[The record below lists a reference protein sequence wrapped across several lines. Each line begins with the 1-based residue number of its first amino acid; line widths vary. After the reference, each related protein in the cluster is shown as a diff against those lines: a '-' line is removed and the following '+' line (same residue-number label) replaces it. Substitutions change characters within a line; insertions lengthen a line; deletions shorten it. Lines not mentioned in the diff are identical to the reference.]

1 MTDAAIDDTVKDQ
14 AEQRELHSFQTEA
27 KQLLH
32 LMVHSLYSN
41 REIFLRELISNAADA
56 CDKLRFLAVSDP
68 DLLGD
73 DQDLRIRISVDE
85 EAGTLTVSD
94 NGIGMDRDEVIAN
107 IGTIARSGTK
117 EFLQQLQ
124 NSKGDQRAE
133 LIGQFGV
140 GFYSA
145 FIVADSVTVETRRA
159 GAAAD
164 TGVRWQSDGEGEY
177 TLEPIERTRR
187 GTDVIVK
194 LKQDASEFL
203 REYRLRSIIQRYSG
217 HISFPIQLLTQ
228 PPADV
233 DKDSKDSKDST
244 DSTDSTDSK
253 EQDRPTPQW
262 QTVNDTTALWMRP
275 KADISDDEYIDFY
288 RQLTHDNEPP
298 LTWTHNHVEG
308 AQSYKILLYVP
319 GHAPFDMLFNRDERR
334 GLKLY
339 VQRVQIMDAAEQLLP
354 NYLRFVRGVVDS
366 ADLPLNVSRE
376 ILQENDLL
384 QKIRAAVVKRSLKML
399 EKLSEDADQYR
410 QFWQHFGTVLKEGI
424 VEDMGN
430 RDEIA
435 KLLRFP
441 STRTGLDGS
450 TSLTEYVANMRAD
463 QDTIWYVTADN
474 PKAAAGSPHLEW
486 FREQGI
492 EVLLL
497 GDRIDEW
504 LMGYWF
510 EFDGKPMKSIAK
522 GKLDAATAAE
532 PEQADRELL
541 ERLQQ
546 VLADKVATVSNSARL
561 KSSAACLVLDEN
573 AMAMHMQQLLQQA
586 GQDVPASK
594 PGLEVNL
601 QHALWQQL
609 RDADTARFEDLAWL
623 IYEQAVLSSG
633 GQLDD
638 PAAFV
643 HRTNRLLTSPA

>member
-1 MTDAAIDDTVKDQ
+1 MSDTAADDTII
-14 AEQRELHSFQTEA
+14 EQPPEREQHSFQTEA

-41 REIFLRELISNAADA
+41 REIFLRELVSNAADA
-56 CDKLRFLAVSDP
+56 CDKLRFLAVSDA
-68 DLLGD
+68 DLLGED
-73 DQDLRIRISVDE
+73 SELRIRIRVDE
-85 EAGTLTVSD
+85 EARTLTVSD
-94 NGIGMDRDEVIAN
+94 NGIGMNRDEVIAN

-117 EFLQQLQ
+117 EFLQQLED
-124 NSKGDQRAE
+124 SKGEQRAE

-140 GFYSA
+140 GFYSS
-145 FIVADSVTVETRRA
+145 FIVAESVKVETRRA
-159 GAAAD
+159 GEPAD
-164 TGVRWQSDGEGEY
+164 AGIRWQSDGEGEY
-177 TLEPIERTRR
+177 TLEPISRSQR
-187 GTDVIVK
+187 GTDVIIK
-194 LKQDASEFL
+194 LKDDAEEFL
-203 REYRLRSIIQRYSG
+203 REYRLRSVIERYSG

-228 PPADV
+228 PPAEV
-233 DKDSKDSKDST
+233 DEDGKEKDQPAP
-244 DSTDSTDSK
+244 
-253 EQDRPTPQW
+253 EW
-262 QTVNDTTALWMRP
+262 QTVNNTTALWTRSR
-275 KADISDDEYIDFY
+275 ADISDEEYADFY
-288 RQLTHDNEPP
+288 RQLSNDSEPP

-308 AQSYKILLYVP
+308 AQSYKTLLYVP
-319 GHAPFDMLFNRDERR
+319 GHAPFDMMFNRDERQ

-339 VQRVQIMDAAEQLLP
+339 VQRVLIMDAAEQLLP

-366 ADLPLNVSRE
+366 ADLSLNVSRE

-384 QKIRAAVVKRSLKML
+384 QKIRAAVIKRSLKML
-399 EKLSEDADQYR
+399 DKLSEDEDKYQ
-410 QFWQHFGTVLKEGI
+410 QFWQHFGSVLKEGI

-430 RDEIA
+430 REDIA
-435 KLLRFP
+435 RLLRFP

-450 TSLTEYVANMRAD
+450 TSLSEYISNMPEG

-510 EFDGKPMKSIAK
+510 EFDGKSLKSIAK
-522 GKLDAATAAE
+522 GKLDAAEAE
-532 PEQADRELL
+532 EPQQADKDLL
-541 ERLQQ
+541 DRLEK
-546 VLADKVATVSNSARL
+546 LLGDKVAAVNSSARL

-586 GQDVPASK
+586 GQEVPSSK
-594 PGLEVNL
+594 PAMEVNL
-601 QHALWQQL
+601 QHPLWQQL
-609 RDADTARFEDLAWL
+609 GVAEGDRFEDLGWL
-623 IYEQAVLSSG
+623 LYEQAVLSGG

-643 HRTNRLLTSPA
+643 QRTNRLLSTVAGKDS

>member
-1 MTDAAIDDTVKDQ
+1 MTEAATDDSVAGRPQ
-14 AEQRELHSFQTEA
+14 GREQHSFQTEA

-56 CDKLRFLAVSDP
+56 CDKLRFLAVSDAS
-68 DLLGD
+68 LLGED
-73 DQDLRIRISVDE
+73 TELRICISVDA
-85 EAGTLTVSD
+85 EAKTITISD
-94 NGIGMDRDEVIAN
+94 NGIGMNHDEVIAN
-107 IGTIARSGTK
+107 IGTIARSGTR

-124 NSKGDQRAE
+124 DSKKDQRAE

-145 FIVADSVTVETRRA
+145 FIVADEVTVETRHAGADA
-159 GAAAD
+159 GAA
-164 TGVRWQSDGEGEY
+164 VRWQSAGEGEY
-177 TLEPIERTRR
+177 TLEPISREQR
-187 GTDVIVK
+187 GTDVIIK
-194 LKQDASEFL
+194 LKDDAEEFL
-203 REYRLRSIIQRYSG
+203 QEYRLRSIIQRYSG
-217 HISFPIQLLTQ
+217 HISFPVQLLTT
-228 PPADV
+228 PPAAD
-233 DKDSKDSKDST
+233 DDAEK
-244 DSTDSTDSK
+244 
-253 EQDRPTPQW
+253 QTPEW
-262 QTVNDTTALWMRP
+262 QTINDTTALWTRP
-275 KADISDDEYIDFY
+275 KTDISDEEYIDFY
-288 RQLTHDNEPP
+288 KSIGNDSAAP

-308 AQSYKILLYVP
+308 AQSYKLLLFVP
-319 GHAPFDMLFNRDERR
+319 GQAPYDMMFNRDERQ

-339 VQRVQIMDAAEQLLP
+339 VQRVLIMDAAEQLLP

-384 QKIRAAVVKRSLKML
+384 QKIRSAVVKRSLTML
-399 EKLSEDADQYR
+399 EKLSADADKYQ
-410 QFWQHFGTVLKEGI
+410 QFWKHFGTVLKEGI

-450 TSLTEYVANMRAD
+450 TSLSEYIENMAEG

-474 PKAAAGSPHLEW
+474 LKAAAGSPHLEW

-510 EFDGKPMKSIAK
+510 EFDGKSLKSIAK
-522 GKLDAATAAE
+522 GKLDTGAEEE
-532 PEQADRELL
+532 PEAADKAVL
-541 ERLQQ
+541 ERLHKLLEDR
-546 VLADKVATVSNSARL
+546 VESVTSSARL
-561 KSSAACLVLDEN
+561 KQSVACLVLDEN

-586 GQDVPASK
+586 GQDVPTSK

-601 QHALWQQL
+601 QHPLWQRLQS
-609 RDADTARFEDLAWL
+609 AQEQQFEDLGWL
-623 IYEQAVLSSG
+623 LYEQAVLSGG

-643 HRTNRLLTSPA
+643 QRTNRLLTSTD

>member
-1 MTDAAIDDTVKDQ
+1 MSDTATDDTLN
-14 AEQRELHSFQTEA
+14 EQPQGREQHSFQTEA

-32 LMVHSLYSN
+32 LMVHSLYSS
-41 REIFLRELISNAADA
+41 REIFLRELVSNAADA
-56 CDKLRFLAVSDP
+56 CDKLRFLAVSDA

-73 DQDLRIRISVDE
+73 DSDFRIRISVDE
-85 EAGTLTVSD
+85 DAGTLTVSD
-94 NGIGMDRDEVIAN
+94 NGIGMNHDEVIAN

-117 EFLQQLQ
+117 EFLQQLKD
-124 NSKGDQRAE
+124 SKSDQRAE

-145 FIVADSVTVETRRA
+145 FIVADEVTVETRRA
-159 GAAAD
+159 GDAAD
-164 TGVRWQSDGEGEY
+164 AGVRWQSDGAGEY
-177 TLEPIERTRR
+177 TLEPITREQR
-187 GTDVIVK
+187 GTDVIIK
-194 LKQDASEFL
+194 LKEDANEFV

-217 HISFPIQLLTQ
+217 HVSFPIQLLTQ
-228 PPADV
+228 PPRPSDESD
-233 DKDSKDSKDST
+233 DKK
-244 DSTDSTDSK
+244 
-253 EQDRPTPQW
+253 QDKPAPEW
-262 QTVNDTTALWMRP
+262 QTINDTTAMWTRA
-275 KADISDDEYIDFY
+275 KADISDQEYIDFY
-288 RQLTHDNEPP
+288 QQLSNDSEPP

-308 AQSYKILLYVP
+308 SQSYKTLLYVP
-319 GHAPFDMLFNRDERR
+319 GHAPYDMMFNRDERQ

-339 VQRVQIMDAAEQLLP
+339 VQRVLIMDAAEQLLP

-384 QKIRAAVVKRSLKML
+384 QKIRAAVVKRSLNML
-399 EKLSEDADQYR
+399 EKLSKDDDKYR

-435 KLLRFP
+435 RLLRFP
-441 STRTGLDGS
+441 STRAGLDGS
-450 TSLTEYVANMRAD
+450 TSLQEYIDNMPEG

-510 EFDGKPMKSIAK
+510 DFDGKSLKSIAK
-522 GKLDAATAAE
+522 GKLDAAETAA
-532 PEQADRELL
+532 PEEADKALL
-541 ERLQQ
+541 ERLHK
-546 VLADKVATVSNSARL
+546 LLDDKVDNVSNSARL
-561 KSSAACLVLDEN
+561 KTSAACLVLDEN
-573 AMAMHMQQLLQQA
+573 AMAMHMQQLMQQA
-586 GQDVPASK
+586 GQEVPSAK
-594 PGLEVNL
+594 PAMEVNL
-601 QHALWQQL
+601 QHPLWQQL
-609 RDADTARFEDLAWL
+609 HAADADRFEDLGWL
-623 IYEQAVLSSG
+623 LYEQAVLSGG

-643 HRTNRLLTSPA
+643 QRTNRLLLSADGADS

>member
-1 MTDAAIDDTVKDQ
+1 MTDAATDDTVNQDAATATAQ
-14 AEQRELHSFQTEA
+14 QREQHSFQTEA
-27 KQLLH
+27 RQLLH

-41 REIFLRELISNAADA
+41 REIFLRELVSNAADA
-56 CDKLRFLAVSDP
+56 CDKLRFLAVSDAG
-68 DLLGD
+68 LLGD
-73 DQDLRIRISVDE
+73 DSELRIRISVDE
-85 EAGTLTVSD
+85 EAGTLTVND

-107 IGTIARSGTK
+107 LGTIARSGTK
-117 EFLQQLQ
+117 EFLQQLRD
-124 NSKGDQRAE
+124 SKSEQRAE

-145 FIVADSVTVETRRA
+145 FIVADAVTVETRRA
-159 GAAAD
+159 GSAAD

-177 TLEPIERTRR
+177 TLEPIERAQR

-194 LKQDASEFL
+194 LKEDAKEFL

-217 HISFPIQLLTQ
+217 HVSFPIQLLTQ

-233 DKDSKDSKDST
+233 DEDG
-244 DSTDSTDSK
+244 K
-253 EQDRPTPQW
+253 EQDQPAPDW
-262 QTVNDTTALWMRP
+262 QTVNDTTALWTRP
-275 KADISDDEYIDFY
+275 KADISDEEYADFY
-288 RQLTHDNEPP
+288 RQLSHDSEPP

-308 AQSYKILLYVP
+308 SQSYKTLLYVP
-319 GHAPFDMLFNRDERR
+319 GHAPYDMMFNRDERQ

-339 VQRVQIMDAAEQLLP
+339 VQRVLIMDAAEQLLP

-384 QKIRAAVVKRSLKML
+384 QKIRAAVVKRSLNML
-399 EKLSEDADQYR
+399 EKLSEDADNYR
-410 QFWQHFGTVLKEGI
+410 QFWTQFGTVLKEGI

-435 KLLRFP
+435 RLLRFA
-441 STRTGLDGS
+441 STRTGLDAT
-450 TSLTEYVANMRAD
+450 TSLPEYIDNMPEG

-474 PKAAAGSPHLEW
+474 LKAAAGSPHLEW

-510 EFDGKPMKSIAK
+510 EFDGKPLKSIAK
-522 GKLDAATAAE
+522 GKLDAAAAEE
-532 PEQADRELL
+532 PEQADKDLL
-541 ERLQQ
+541 ERLHKLLEER
-546 VLADKVATVSNSARL
+546 VEAVSSSARL

-586 GQDVPASK
+586 GQDVPSSK
-594 PGLEVNL
+594 PALEINL
-601 QHALWQQL
+601 QHPLWQQL
-609 RDADTARFEDLAWL
+609 READDARFADLGWL
-623 IYEQAVLSSG
+623 LYEQAVLSGG

-643 HRTNRLLTSPA
+643 QRTNRLLIAAADADS